1 MKLLPLFTCLL
12 AASTLISCSVKQPE
26 PQNGNEENLRSK
38 LLEYRSVGEVCQSKS
53 PECQTWMEKALL
65 CETNLVNGIA
75 GSACTQAEQ
84 FRERVTG
91 IELSKAP
98 GAFNF

>member
-1 MKLLPLFTCLL
+1 MKLLPLAFGLL
-12 AASTLISCSVKQPE
+12 AAFTVVGCSSQQPARQK
-26 PQNGNEENLRSK
+26 PNGGDIRQK
-38 LLEYRSVGEVCQSKS
+38 LLEYRIAGEVCQSNS
-53 PECQTWMEKALL
+53 PECQSWMEKALV

-84 FRERVTG
+84 YRERVTG
-91 IELSKAP
+91 IELSTAP